1 MSSVPSRRFN
11 LNTVIP
17 LEPLVPA
24 ETHVT
29 SPHDMNADLLW
40 HDDVASD
47 RDPTTCQN
55 YCDDQR
61 HESQDHLRT
70 SSASFVHRAYGHHTM
85 DYYGISAAD
94 ATYDGRDPR
103 FMLPGPS
110 DFATLD
116 AITHVGN
123 RDLHPFAA
131 NPFLEMDRPQTYESE
146 SLSGGGIPLVAKQ
159 AQPELDVGGVQC
171 QWGTSCTVAIHDTT
185 PSGITRHLKEYHFDE
200 ATWDDRHRGGC
211 EWCPGEPGS
220 VPYKRKMF
228 FASYGKHIAS
238 VHLRSTQARC
248 PNCARKFGRLDSLRR
263 HLKGSCRAREA

>member
-94 ATYDGRDPR
+94 ATYDAYVTRRCAAGP
-103 FMLPGPS
+103 FSQIELLEVEGILVSCFLVLLTLQLWMPLP
-110 DFATLD
+110 TLVTVTCTRSRL
-116 AITHVGN
+116 I
-123 RDLHPFAA
+123 
-131 NPFLEMDRPQTYESE
+131 PFLKW
-146 SLSGGGIPLVAKQ
+146 IV
-159 AQPELDVGGVQC
+159 
-171 QWGTSCTVAIHDTT
+171 
-185 PSGITRHLKEYHFDE
+185 
-200 ATWDDRHRGGC
+200 
-211 EWCPGEPGS
+211 
-220 VPYKRKMF
+220 
-228 FASYGKHIAS
+228 
-238 VHLRSTQARC
+238 LRRM
-248 PNCARKFGRLDSLRR
+248 SLRVFQVEAFLWLPNR
-263 HLKGSCRAREA
+263 LNQSSMSEASSASGAHRAPLLYTIRLRQESRAI